1 MGTVERSLVYERVA
15 GVEPKKESQFW
26 KNGKA
31 IIMVKFVFKVYFFS
45 ILHWSVL
52 IYMIYLI

>member
-1 MGTVERSLVYERVA
+1 MGTVERNLVYERVA

-31 IIMVKFVFKVYFFS
+31 IIIVKFVFKVFFVFLFC
-45 ILHWSVL
+45 IGL
-52 IYMIYLI
+52 Y